1 MTDTSML
8 PPRSKRGWL
17 WIMLV
22 FSLLAATG
30 VTLTLLYRDYT
41 TPEEITVRERRR
53 NAEAECFTVVYS
65 RVPSDRAA
73 RIIEDITADIGAD
86 TVRTDLILGST
97 VEDPWSQ
104 SMSDYRS
111 KMARAMR
118 EAKDLPIGKQTLV
131 LSMIAGILTKT
142 DMRSQI
148 YLVGSLSD
156 TLTPAIIERTK
167 QTVEAFEIRNK
178 VMGQV
183 TVISYLDTS
192 VAANREYVRLF
203 EGRTFPLT
211 KR

>member
-156 TLTPAIIERTK
+156 TLTPA
-167 QTVEAFEIRNK
+167 
-178 VMGQV
+178 
-183 TVISYLDTS
+183 TS
-192 VAANREYVRLF
+192 SARSKRSKLLRSATRSWVRS
-203 EGRTFPLT
+203 R
-211 KR
+211 